1 MRHEIVI
8 IGSGLGGLACGR
20 LLAEEG
26 HDVVVLEQGRQPG
39 GCLQSYRRDG
49 LSYDTGMHYVGG
61 LAPGQSMHTAFRMLH
76 LDTLPWQQLD
86 PEGFDHFIFGQ
97 DEYRLANGYDAIG
110 ARLAEQFPQDEQ
122 ALQEL
127 VEALRQTEDGLV
139 ERVTGGQAIG
149 EQTVDQMSINAY
161 DELTARFSD
170 PRLIQVLGGSAMKM
184 ELRRDSFSWFSYLH
198 ALSGYVPS
206 AWRLKCDSAQI
217 VHSLVDGIKADGG
230 SVVCCARVEQLV
242 EEQGRLTKA
251 VCADGRVFEGDVFI
265 SDIHP
270 TLTFGMIP
278 NSQVLRPMFKRRVQR
293 LVNTTGMFTVSLALK
308 PGTIPY
314 RNYNQY
320 VYAPGTDVWGLT
332 EDTRH
337 VRGVMVSY
345 RVPDDYE
352 GANAEV
358 SARQLDLLTP
368 MSWQE
373 CSRWASLP
381 PGHRGLDYMMW
392 KQQKAEEAVRLAETA
407 VPGLRAAIDRCHV
420 STPLTWHDYTLT
432 PDGAA
437 FGVRKDCRNALLT
450 TFSIVTPLP
459 NLLLTGQNV
468 MLHGIEGVTMT
479 AIGTVAKVK
488 TINQ

>member
-1 MRHEIVI
+1 MTMHHNIII

-26 HDVVVLEQGRQPG
+26 HAVVVLEQGRQPG

-49 LSYDTGMHYVGG
+49 LSFDTGMHYIGG
-61 LAPGQSMHTAFRMLH
+61 LTPGQSMHTAFRMLH

-86 PEGFDHFIFGQ
+86 SDGFDHLFFGK
-97 DEYRLANGYDAIG
+97 DEYRLANGYETIG
-110 ARLAEQFPQDEQ
+110 ARLAERFPDDKQ
-122 ALQEL
+122 ALERL
-127 VEALRQTEDGLV
+127 VDELRQTEEGLV
-139 ERVTGGQAIG
+139 ERVTGGENIG
-149 EQTVDQMSINAY
+149 EATVDQLSINAY
-161 DELTARFSD
+161 DELTARFTD
-170 PRLIQVLGGSAMKM
+170 PRLIQVLGGTAMKM
-184 ELRRDSFSWFSYLH
+184 ELRRDTFSWFSYLH

-206 AWRLKCDSAQI
+206 AWRLKGDSAQI
-217 VHSLVDGIKADGG
+217 VRSLVDGIKADGG
-230 SVVCCARVEQLV
+230 SVVCGARVVQLI

-251 VCADGRVFEGDVFI
+251 VCADGRVVEGDVFI

-270 TLTFGMIP
+270 TLTFGMIAD
-278 NSQVLRPMFKRRVQR
+278 SQVLRPMFRRRVQR

-320 VYAPGTDVWGLT
+320 VYAPGTDVWRLT
-332 EDTRH
+332 EDTSR

-345 RVPDDYE
+345 RVPADYDD
-352 GANAEV
+352 NHKEV

-368 MSWQE
+368 VSWQE
-373 CSRWASLP
+373 CSRWATLP

-392 KQQKAEEAVRLAETA
+392 KQQKAEEAVCLVETA

-432 PDGAA
+432 PEGAA

-450 TFSIVTPLP
+450 TFSVVTPLP

-479 AIGTVAKVK
+479 ALATVAKVK
-488 TINQ
+488 G